1 MPDRDDDS
9 AARQP
14 ASAQQPQHDENDRQ
28 DRTERQEGGR
38 DDAGKT
44 TTSEVS
50 QAGMNP
56 ELGDMDAEADSD
68 RDPDQ
73 GSGGL
78 PGKMGGGLLGG

>member
-1 MPDRDDDS
+1 MPDRDHDS

-14 ASAQQPQHDENDRQ
+14 ASAQQPQHDENDR
-28 DRTERQEGGR
+28 RERSERQEGGR
-38 DDAGKT
+38 DGGKT
-44 TTSEVS
+44 PTSEVP

-56 ELGDMDAEADSD
+56 ELGDMDAEADPD

-73 GSGGL
+73 GGGGL